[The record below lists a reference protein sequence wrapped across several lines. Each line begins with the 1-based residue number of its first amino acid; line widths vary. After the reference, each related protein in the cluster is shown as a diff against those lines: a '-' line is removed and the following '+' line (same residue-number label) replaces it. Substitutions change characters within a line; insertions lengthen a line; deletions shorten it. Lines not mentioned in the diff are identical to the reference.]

1 MTPAQI
7 EAALRAQFPVG
18 IPVSVDGER
27 VMLTGPAYETRLA
40 EMVAEEVKR
49 QDAEAEATAEDTRRE
64 QVKALYVALK
74 AGTATPRQVQ
84 TAVAW
89 LLRQQI
95 RELLP

>member
-27 VMLTGPAYETRLA
+27 VTLTGPAYEARLA
-40 EMVAEEVKR
+40 EMVAAEVAR
-49 QDAEAEATAEDTRRE
+49 QDAEAEAASEDTRRE
-64 QVKALYVALK
+64 QAKALYDALK
-74 AGTATPRQVQ
+74 AGTATTRQAQ
-84 TAVAW
+84 SAVAW